1 VTRCA
6 SALALEAHLLDPGHT
21 GIEPH
26 LESCS
31 ICRARLSR
39 MEREGEE
46 FRRFV
51 HPRTLDRVLAGHD
64 LRRKGFRR
72 WFAVLVP
79 AGGMAAAAAAMLLL
93 SPEPPSGYMGAKG
106 TPLAMR
112 VWVGEAEGAR
122 EVVDGGAVQV
132 GSRLRFRVA
141 AGSPC
146 RLWLV
151 SVDARGDV
159 SRLYPA
165 QGDVAADL
173 LGGATLPGGVALDDV
188 AGPERLFAVCSAE
201 ALPLEAVERASRD
214 AAAGGAEALRRSARL
229 EGLPAGTTQ
238 ATLLVEKVP

>member
-1 VTRCA
+1 MTRCV
-6 SALALEAHLLDPGHT
+6 SELALEAYLLDPKQA
-21 GIEPH
+21 GIKPH
-26 LESCS
+26 LDSCS

-51 HPRTLDRVLAGHD
+51 LPRTLDRVLEEHGS
-64 LRRKGFRR
+64 RRTGWRR
-72 WFAVLVP
+72 WFALLVP
-79 AGGMAAAAAAMLLL
+79 AGGIAAAAAALLL
-93 SPEPPSGYMGAKG
+93 VSPEPPADYLGAKG

-112 VWVGEAEGAR
+112 VWVGDAGGAR
-122 EVVDGGAVQV
+122 EVADGGNVPPGA
-132 GSRLRFRVA
+132 RLRFQVA

-173 LGGATLPGGVALDDV
+173 KGGATLPGGVALDDV
-188 AGPERLFAVCSAE
+188 AGPERLFAVCSAG
-201 ALPLEAVERASRD
+201 ALPIEAVERAARG
-214 AAAGGAEALRRSARL
+214 AAAGGAEALRRSTRL
-229 EGLPAGTTQ
+229 EGLPTGTAQ